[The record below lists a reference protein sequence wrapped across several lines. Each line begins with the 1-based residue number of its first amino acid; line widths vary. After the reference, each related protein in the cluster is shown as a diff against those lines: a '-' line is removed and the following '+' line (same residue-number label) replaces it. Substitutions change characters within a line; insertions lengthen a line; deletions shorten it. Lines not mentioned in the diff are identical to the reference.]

1 MVGTIIKIAE
11 AKTVSAICCF
21 FSDPAIKD
29 LAIAIVKIF
38 IGHNQYMSSKKRM
51 MDLWPFKS
59 ELGGVSATGRQT
71 LRAKGQRPPV

>member
-21 FSDPAIKD
+21 VQRSRHKPD

-59 ELGGVSATGRQT
+59 ELVGVSATGRQT
-71 LRAKGQRPPV
+71 L